1 VNISFDFSS
10 RVALVVGGSKGIGQ
24 RVCIDLLNSGAK
36 VFYVSRN
43 RSQDL
48 DSLGAKHLK
57 CDLRNELAIKSC
69 FDKLPSLDFLINC
82 AAINHC
88 KKIEKISSQ
97 EWDDVLAVNLRAYFI
112 TCKEAVEKMKKANF
126 GRIVNVSSIAGR
138 HRSLVS
144 GTHYVASKSAII
156 GLTRQLA
163 YECAGDNITVNVVC
177 PSQTMTPMLKESMT
191 SEQIEQLCTA
201 IPLKRIAETQDQS
214 LPILFLCSDG
224 ANYITGAAIDI
235 NGGQY

>member
-1 VNISFDFSS
+1 MNISFDFSS

-69 FDKLPSLDFLINC
+69 FDKLPSLDFLVNC

>member
-1 VNISFDFSS
+1 MNISFDFSS

-177 PSQTMTPMLKESMT
+177 PSQTMTTMLKESMT
-191 SEQIEQLCTA
+191 SEQIGQLCTA